1 MEWNKEK
8 KPDQTLARASI
19 QADMANEIHRLLNE
33 ARVGENR
40 VRAKDIA
47 VLVRSNPQA
56 LKIWQYF
63 RKRGL
68 AATVFSEISL
78 FEAPEAKELLWVM
91 EGLVNV
97 RSDRAI
103 SGHLP
108 PVARHDKP
116 DFQSWQ
122 DKPEK
127 WDAWVGLFREYCEIW
142 RKKAS
147 MWPYANCSGKRGP
160 YP

>member
-1 MEWNKEK
+1 
-8 KPDQTLARASI
+8 
-19 QADMANEIHRLLNE
+19 MANEIHRLLNE
-33 ARVGENR
+33 ARVGGNR
-40 VRAKDIA
+40 VRPKDIA
-47 VLVRSNPQA
+47 ILVRSNPQA
-56 LKIWQYF
+56 LNIWHYF

-103 SGHLP
+103 KRALATGLLGMTS
-108 PVARHDKP
+108 K

-127 WDAWVGLFREYCEIW
+127 WDAWVGLFREYYEIW

>member
-1 MEWNKEK
+1 
-8 KPDQTLARASI
+8 
-19 QADMANEIHRLLNE
+19 MANEIHRLLNE

-40 VRAKDIA
+40 VRPKDIA

-103 SGHLP
+103 KRALATGLLGMTSQ
-108 PVARHDKP
+108 

-127 WDAWVGLFREYCEIW
+127 WDAWVGLFREYYEIW
-142 RKKAS
+142 RKKGIYVALRELFRKTRAI
-147 MWPYANCSGKRGP
+147 P
-160 YP
+160 